1 MMMEENLDTAVG
13 PKIRQWA
20 QRYSNGPKDWATDST
35 STRQKLHMVDLN
47 VNRKEEG

>member
-1 MMMEENLDTAVG
+1 MMMEENLDTAMD
-13 PKIRQWA
+13 PKKIRQWV
-20 QRYSNGPKDWATDST
+20 QKLVDST